1 MTSATKDVRNRKLG
15 AYPTPYQTLMAK
27 SLDQVQKIKAG
38 LPARIK
44 AAGSIINAERR
55 QKCLAKLQGEW
66 QLVESV
72 LKDKQKEAA

>member
-44 AAGSIINAERR
+44 AAGSIYDESRR
-55 QKCLAKLQGEW
+55 KAALKKLQDEW